1 MDFGKPHELNI
12 GSQLIPICIRKMR
25 DILKSDL
32 IKLSHN
38 SIDFRCIPLF
48 KIVLIQELVTSGR
61 HLAENV
67 IEYEQTT
74 VFFRLVFFIW
84 FRCWLGVLVLYQ
96 CLVCCRLTTRSFEL
110 GAFE

>member
-38 SIDFRCIPLF
+38 TIDFRSIPLF
-48 KIVLIQELVTSGR
+48 KIVLIWELVTYGR
-61 HLAENV
+61 HLMEFG

-74 VFFRLVFFIW
+74 GVFRLVFFNW
-84 FRCWLGVLVLYQ
+84 FWCWLGVLVWCQ
-96 CLVCCRLTTRSFEL
+96 CLVCRRLTPKPFEL
-110 GAFE
+110 DVFE